1 MVPTTGFPD
10 VVPNVVGVKL
20 SPASPADTRP
30 FYLGLDVSLQTGT
43 ACLLDALGQEVMPRW
58 SFRNNQPGAEEL
70 AQKVTEILTSHMAAI
85 LLVGMESTGIYG
97 WHLACFLS
105 DTPLLRPWNAR
116 VYMFNPY
123 RTLNFKKAMGDLGK
137 TDRVDALVVAQ
148 WLRLGRLPAPFAVD
162 TVYGPLQRL
171 TRFRYHLSETLS
183 REKTYALG
191 LLFLAFSE
199 FGSTLPLKDPFGA
212 TSQAV
217 LEEFSLDELAAKPL
231 DELSAHVARS
241 GHGRFADPE
250 EVARAL
256 QQAARNSFR
265 LDRVHDNALRL
276 VLSVSMTTIKT
287 LTRQLKEVDGAI
299 VRDLKAIPIATC
311 LLSVPG
317 LGPVYTAGLLAEI
330 QDIHRFQDHAALAK
344 FAGLTWRSYQSGD
357 FTAEETPLTKTGD
370 TYLRYYLVQ
379 AANSVRMHEPEYRA
393 YYQVKYNEA
402 TKHHHKRA
410 VALTARKLVR
420 LVDALLRDAQLY
432 LPPGQRHGVRTD
444 VV

>member
-1 MVPTTGFPD
+1 MCPKPRFPD
-10 VVPNVVGVKL
+10 VVGATL
-20 SPASPADTRP
+20 SPASPVDTRP
-30 FYLGLDVSLQTGT
+30 LYLGLDVSLQTGI
-43 ACLLDALGQEVMPRW
+43 ACLLNALGQEVVPRW

-70 AQKVTEILTSHMAAI
+70 AKKVAEILTSHRASV
-85 LLVGMESTGIYG
+85 LLVGMESTGVYG

-105 DTPLLRPWNAR
+105 ETPRLRAWNAR
-116 VYMFNPY
+116 VYVFNPY

-171 TRFRYHLSETLS
+171 TRFRYHLSETLT
-183 REKTYALG
+183 REKVYTLG

-199 FGSTLPLKDPFGA
+199 FGTAAPFKDPFGA

-217 LEEFSLDELAAKPL
+217 LDEFTLDELATKPL
-231 DELSAHVARS
+231 EELSAYVARS
-241 GHGRFADPE
+241 GRGRFADPE
-250 EVARAL
+250 EVARTL
-256 QQAARNSFR
+256 QQAARDSFR
-265 LDRVHDNALRL
+265 LDRVHDSALRL
-276 VLSVSMTTIKT
+276 VLGVSLTNIKL
-287 LTRQLKEVDGAI
+287 LTHQLKQVDTAI
-299 VRDLKAIPIATC
+299 VKDLKAIPIAAC

-344 FAGLTWRSYQSGD
+344 FAGLTWRPHQSGD
-357 FTAEETPLTKTGD
+357 FTAEETPLTRTGN

-379 AANSVRMHEPEYRA
+379 AANSVRVREPEYRA
-393 YYQVKYNEA
+393 FYQVKYSEA

-410 VALTARKLVR
+410 LALTARKLVR
-420 LVDALLRDAQLY
+420 LVDALLRYAQLY
-432 LPPGQRHGVRTD
+432 LPPGQRHGEGA
-444 VV
+444 VVT

>member
-1 MVPTTGFPD
+1 MCPKPRFSDMVGA
-10 VVPNVVGVKL
+10 KL
-20 SPASPADTRP
+20 SPASLADTRP
-30 FYLGLDVSLQTGT
+30 FYLGLDVSLQTGM
-43 ACLLDALGQEVMPRW
+43 ACLLDALGQEVVPRW

-70 AQKVTEILTSHMAAI
+70 AQKVADLLNRHGATILI
-85 LLVGMESTGIYG
+85 VGMESTGIYG

-105 DTPLLRPWNAR
+105 DTPLLRAWNAR

-148 WLRLGRLPAPFAVD
+148 WLRVGHLPAPFAID

-171 TRFRYHLSETLS
+171 TRFRYHLSETLT
-183 REKTYALG
+183 REKIYTLG

-199 FGSTLPLKDPFGA
+199 FGSATPFKDPFGA

-217 LEEFSLDELAAKPL
+217 LDEFSLDELATKPL
-231 DELSAHVARS
+231 EELSAYVARS
-241 GHGRFADPE
+241 GRGRFADPE
-250 EVARAL
+250 EVARTL
-256 QQAARNSFR
+256 QQAARDSFR
-265 LDRVHDNALRL
+265 LDKVHDSALRL
-276 VLSVSMTTIKT
+276 VLSVSLTTIRT
-287 LTRQLKEVDGAI
+287 LTRQLKEVDEVI
-299 VRDLKAIPIATC
+299 TRDLKAIPIAAC

-344 FAGLTWRSYQSGD
+344 FAGLTWRPHQSGD
-357 FTAEETPLTKTGD
+357 FTAEETPLTKTGN

-379 AANSVRMHEPEYRA
+379 AANSVRVHEPEYRT

-410 VALTARKLVR
+410 VTLTARKLVR

-432 LPPGQRHGVRTD
+432 LPPGQRHGVRAD
-444 VV
+444 VA

>member
-1 MVPTTGFPD
+1 MFCD
-10 VVPNVVGVKL
+10 VVEAKL
-20 SPASPADTRP
+20 TPTNLVDTRP
-30 FYLGLDVSLQTGT
+30 FYLGLDVSLQTGM
-43 ACLLDALGQEVMPRW
+43 ACLLDYLGQEVVPRW
-58 SFRNNQPGAEEL
+58 SFRNNRPGAEEL
-70 AQKVTEILTSHMAAI
+70 AQKVAELLTSHRATI

-105 DTPLLRPWNAR
+105 ETPLLRAWNAR

-148 WLRLGRLPAPFAVD
+148 WLRVGHLPAPFAID

-171 TRFRYHLSETLS
+171 TRFRRHLSETIT
-183 REKTYALG
+183 REKVYTVG

-199 FGSTLPLKDPFGA
+199 FGVTTPFRDPFGA

-217 LEEFSLDELAAKPL
+217 LDEFSLDELATKPL
-231 DELSAHVARS
+231 EELSTYVARS
-241 GHGRFADPE
+241 GHGRFSDPG
-250 EVARAL
+250 EVARIL
-256 QQAARNSFR
+256 QKAAKDSYR
-265 LDRVHDNALRL
+265 LDKVHDNALRI
-276 VLSVSMTTIKT
+276 VLGVSLTTIKT
-287 LTRQLKEVDGAI
+287 LTRQLKEIDEAI
-299 VRDLKAIPIATC
+299 AKDLKAIPIAAC

-344 FAGLTWRSYQSGD
+344 FAGLTWRSHQSGD
-357 FTAEETPLTKTGD
+357 FTAEETPLTKTGN

-379 AANSVRMHEPEYRA
+379 AANSVRVREPEYRA

-410 VALTARKLVR
+410 LALTARKLVR

-432 LPPGQRHGVRTD
+432 LPPGQRHRERTK
-444 VV
+444 VA

>member
-1 MVPTTGFPD
+1 MCPKPRFPD
-10 VVPNVVGVKL
+10 IVGANS
-20 SPASPADTRP
+20 SPCSPADTRP
-30 FYLGLDVSLQTGT
+30 FYLGLDVSLQTGM
-43 ACLLDALGQEVMPRW
+43 ACLLDALGQEVVPRW

-70 AQKVTEILTSHMAAI
+70 AQKVAEILNRHEATTLIM
-85 LLVGMESTGIYG
+85 GMESTGIYG

-105 DTPLLRPWNAR
+105 ETPLLRVWNAR

-148 WLRLGRLPAPFAVD
+148 WLRVGHLPASFAID
-162 TVYGPLQRL
+162 TVYGPLKRL
-171 TRFRYHLSETLS
+171 TRFRYHLSETLT
-183 REKTYALG
+183 REKVYTLG
-191 LLFLAFSE
+191 LLFLSFSE
-199 FGSTLPLKDPFGA
+199 FGTAAPFKDPFGA

-217 LEEFSLDELAAKPL
+217 LDEFSLDELATKPL
-231 DELSAHVARS
+231 EELSAYVARS
-241 GHGRFADPE
+241 GHGRFSEPG
-250 EVARAL
+250 EVARTL
-256 QQAARNSFR
+256 QQAARDSFR
-265 LDRVHDNALRL
+265 LEKVHDSALRM
-276 VLSVSMTTIKT
+276 VLGVSLTTVKT
-287 LTRQLKEVDGAI
+287 LTGQLKEVDEAI
-299 VRDLKAIPIATC
+299 VRDLKAIPIAAC

-344 FAGLTWRSYQSGD
+344 FAGLTWRPHQSGD
-357 FTAEETPLTKTGD
+357 FTAEETPLTKTGN

-379 AANSVRMHEPEYRA
+379 AANSVRVRETEYRA

-410 VALTARKLVR
+410 LTLTARKLVR

-432 LPPGQRHGVRTD
+432 LPPGQRHGARANVA
-444 VV
+444 

>member
-1 MVPTTGFPD
+1 MCAKPRFSD
-10 VVPNVVGVKL
+10 VVGAKPV
-20 SPASPADTRP
+20 SPVDTRP
-30 FYLGLDVSLQTGT
+30 FYLGLDVSLQSGM
-43 ACLLDALGQEVMPRW
+43 ACLLDFLGQEVVPRW

-70 AQKVTEILTSHMAAI
+70 VQKVIEILMNHKASI
-85 LLVGMESTGIYG
+85 LLIGMESTGIYG

-105 DTPLLRPWNAR
+105 DTPLLRAWNAR

-123 RTLNFKKAMGDLGK
+123 RTLNFKKAMGDMGK
-137 TDRVDALVVAQ
+137 TDQVDALVVAQ
-148 WLRLGRLPAPFAVD
+148 WLRLGHLPAPFAID

-171 TRFRYHLSETLS
+171 TRFRYHLSETIT
-183 REKTYALG
+183 REKVYTLG

-199 FGSTLPLKDPFGA
+199 FGSVSPFKDPFGA

-217 LEEFSLDELAAKPL
+217 LEEFTLDELAAKPL
-231 DELSAHVARS
+231 EELSAYVARS
-241 GHGRFADPE
+241 GHGRFSEPK
-250 EVARAL
+250 EVARTL
-256 QQAARNSFR
+256 QQAARDSFR
-265 LDRVHDNALRL
+265 LDKVHDSALRL
-276 VLSVSMTTIKT
+276 VLGVSLTNVKV
-287 LTRQLKEVDGAI
+287 LTRQLKEVDEAI
-299 VRDLKAIPIATC
+299 VRDLKAIPIAAC

-344 FAGLTWRSYQSGD
+344 FAGLTWRPYQSGD
-357 FTAEETPLTKTGD
+357 FIAEETPLTKTGN

-379 AANSVRMHEPEYRA
+379 AANSVRVHEPEYRA

-410 VALTARKLVR
+410 LALTARKLVR

-432 LPPGQRHGVRTD
+432 LPPGQRHRVRTD
-444 VV
+444 VA

>member
-1 MVPTTGFPD
+1 
-10 VVPNVVGVKL
+10 
-20 SPASPADTRP
+20 
-30 FYLGLDVSLQTGT
+30 
-43 ACLLDALGQEVMPRW
+43 MPRW
-58 SFRNNQPGAEEL
+58 SFHNNRPGAEEL
-70 AQKVTEILTSHMAAI
+70 AQKVAELLKRHGATILM
-85 LLVGMESTGIYG
+85 VGMESTGIYG
-97 WHLACFLS
+97 WHLACFLGEA
-105 DTPLLRPWNAR
+105 PLLRAWNAL

-148 WLRLGRLPAPFAVD
+148 WLRVGHLPAPFAID

-171 TRFRYHLSETLS
+171 TRFRYHLSETIT
-183 REKTYALG
+183 REKLYTLG

-199 FGSTLPLKDPFGA
+199 FGATVPFKDPFGA

-231 DELSAHVARS
+231 EELSAYVARR
-241 GHGRFADPE
+241 GHGRFTEPG
-250 EVARAL
+250 EVARTL
-256 QQAARNSFR
+256 QQAARDSFR
-265 LDRVHDNALRL
+265 LDKVHDSALRL
-276 VLSVSMTTIKT
+276 VLGVSLTNVKT
-287 LTRQLKEVDGAI
+287 LACQLKEVDAAI
-299 VRDLKAIPIATC
+299 ARDLKAIPLAAC

-344 FAGLTWRSYQSGD
+344 FAGLTWRPHQSGD
-357 FTAEETPLTKTGD
+357 FTAEETPLTKTGN

-379 AANSVRMHEPEYRA
+379 AANSVRVREPEYRA

-410 VALTARKLVR
+410 LALTARKLVR

-432 LPPGQRHGVRTD
+432 LPPGQRHGGRAAVA
-444 VV
+444 